1 MSAQRTSS
9 SGTSGQLLSPDAIAA
24 LVEAAKEGRLPEDSG
39 ADRSRHRRMRTVD
52 FTRPTKFTADQE
64 RRIKRALE
72 TFCRTASTRLSAELR
87 MPLELEVINVS
98 QLTWGNAH
106 GQVPSRSVSCLVDV
120 PGVSTRMLL
129 SAELNLV
136 LTAIELL
143 LGGGGTAGD
152 GSQQRDRRLT
162 DIDWALARHFLD
174 RLVAQLSI
182 VWQDITDVEL
192 SVAGLDMHM
201 ETAQTAPVSEPTLA
215 LTIEARMARDS
226 STLALLLPFS
236 AIAPVAGR
244 FSSRD
249 EIAGEDARQTAAVR
263 EAVGRVEMTVRA
275 EVAAVELPIEQVLAL
290 QPGDVLR
297 LDARADDGVTLF
309 ADAVPMHR
317 ALPGRSGGRRAV
329 QVTDPTGGRP

>member
-1 MSAQRTSS
+1 MTAQRTSS
-9 SGTSGQLLSPDAIAA
+9 SGPSGQLLSPDAIAA
-24 LVEAAKEGRLPEDSG
+24 LVEAAKEGRLPDDAG
-39 ADRSRHRRMRTVD
+39 ADRARQRRMRTVD

-106 GQVPSRSVSCLVDV
+106 GQVPSRSVSCLVQAPDV
-120 PGVSTRMLL
+120 PTRMLL
-129 SAELNLV
+129 SAELSLV

-143 LGGGGTAGD
+143 LGGGGTGD
-152 GSQQRDRRLT
+152 GSRQRDRRLT
-162 DIDWALARHFLD
+162 DIDFALARHFLD
-174 RLVAQLSI
+174 RLIAQLSI
-182 VWQDITDVEL
+182 VWQDITDVDL
-192 SVAGLDMHM
+192 RVAGVDMHL

-215 LTIEARMARDS
+215 LTIEARIARDS

-236 AIAPVAGR
+236 AIAPVAHR

-249 EIAGEDARQTAAVR
+249 DIAAEDARQAAALR
-263 EAVGRVEMTVRA
+263 EAVGKVEMTVRA
-275 EVAAVELPIEQVLAL
+275 EVAALDLPIEQVLAL
-290 QPGDVLR
+290 RAGDVLR
-297 LDARADDGVTLF
+297 LDARADDGVTLY
-309 ADAVPMHR
+309 AGAVAMHR

-329 QVTDPTGGRP
+329 QVTEPTGGTP

>member
-1 MSAQRTSS
+1 MTTQRTSS
-9 SGTSGQLLSPDAIAA
+9 AGTSGQLLSPDAIAA
-24 LVEAAKEGRLPEDSG
+24 LVEAAKDGRLPDDTG
-39 ADRSRHRRMRTVD
+39 ADRTRQRRMRTVD

-64 RRIKRALE
+64 RRIKRSLE

-106 GQVPSRSVSCLVDV
+106 GQVPARSVSCLVDV
-120 PGVSTRMLL
+120 PAASTRMLL

-143 LGGGGTAGD
+143 LGGAGVGD

-182 VWQDITDVEL
+182 VWQDITDLEL
-192 SVAGLDMHM
+192 RVAGLDMHL

-215 LTIEARMARDS
+215 LTIEARMERDS
-226 STLALLLPFS
+226 STIALLLPFS
-236 AIAPVAGR
+236 AIAAVAHR

-249 EIAGEDARQTAAVR
+249 DLAGDDPGETAAVR
-263 EAVGRVEMTVRA
+263 DAVGRVEMTVRA
-275 EVAAVELPIEQVLAL
+275 EVAAVDLPIEHVLAL

-297 LDARADDGVTLF
+297 LDARADDGVTLY

-329 QVTDPTGGRP
+329 QVADPMGGTP

>member
-1 MSAQRTSS
+1 M
-9 SGTSGQLLSPDAIAA
+9 SGQVLSPDAIAA
-24 LVEAAKEGRLPEDSG
+24 LVEAAKEGRLPDDAT
-39 ADRSRHRRMRTVD
+39 ADRGRQRRMRTVD
-52 FTRPTKFTADQE
+52 FTRPTKFTSDQE

-106 GQVPSRSVSCLVDV
+106 AQVPSRSVSCLIDV
-120 PGVSTRMLL
+120 PDVTTRMLL
-129 SAELNLV
+129 SAELSLV
-136 LTAIELL
+136 RSAIELL
-143 LGGGGTAGD
+143 LGGAGAGD
-152 GSQQRDRRLT
+152 GSPQRDRRLT

-174 RLVAQLSI
+174 RLIAQLSI
-182 VWQDITDVEL
+182 VWEDITDFAL
-192 SVAGLDMHM
+192 SVAALDMHL

-215 LTIEARMARDS
+215 LTIEARMDRDS

-236 AIAPVAGR
+236 AIAPVAHR
-244 FSSRD
+244 FSSRED
-249 EIAGEDARQTAAVR
+249 VAGEDALQAAAVR

-275 EVAAVELPIEQVLAL
+275 EVAAVDLPIEQVLAL

-297 LDARADDGVTLF
+297 LDALAGDGVTLY

-329 QVTDPTGGRP
+329 QVTERLGGAR

>member
-1 MSAQRTSS
+1 MT
-9 SGTSGQLLSPDAIAA
+9 GQHLSPDAIAA
-24 LVEAAKEGRLPEDSG
+24 LVEAAKEGRLPEDAG
-39 ADRSRHRRMRTVD
+39 ADRSRQRRMRTVD
-52 FTRPTKFTADQE
+52 FTRPTKFTSDQE
-64 RRIKRALE
+64 RRIRRALE

-106 GQVPSRSVSCLVDV
+106 AQVPSRSVSCLIDV
-120 PGVSTRMLL
+120 PDVPTRMLL

-136 LTAIELL
+136 LSAIELL
-143 LGGGGTAGD
+143 LGGAGARD
-152 GSQQRDRRLT
+152 SARQRDRRLT

-192 SVAGLDMHM
+192 GVAGLDMHL

-215 LTIEARMARDS
+215 LTIEARMDRDS

-236 AIAPVAGR
+236 AIAPVAHR
-244 FSSRD
+244 FSSR
-249 EIAGEDARQTAAVR
+249 EDASSEDERQAAAVR

-275 EVAAVELPIEQVLAL
+275 EVAAVDLPIEQVLAL
-290 QPGDVLR
+290 QPGHVLR
-297 LDARADDGVTLF
+297 LGARADDGVMLY

-329 QVTDPTGGRP
+329 QVTDRMGGTP

>member
-1 MSAQRTSS
+1 MSGQRTAA
-9 SGTSGQLLSPDAIAA
+9 GQVLSPDAIAA
-24 LVEAAKEGRLPEDSG
+24 LVEAAKEGRLPEES
-39 ADRSRHRRMRTVD
+39 ASDRGRQRRMRTVD
-52 FTRPTKFTADQE
+52 FTRPTKFTSDQE
-64 RRIKRALE
+64 RRIRRALE

-87 MPLELEVINVS
+87 MPLELEVISVS

-106 GQVPSRSVSCLVDV
+106 AQVPPRSVSGLIEVPDV
-120 PGVSTRMLL
+120 TTRMLL

-136 LTAIELL
+136 LSAIELL
-143 LGGGGTAGD
+143 LGGAAAGD
-152 GSQQRDRRLT
+152 GAPQRDRRLT

-192 SVAGLDMHM
+192 GVAALDMHL

-215 LTIEARMARDS
+215 LTIEARLERDS

-236 AIAPVAGR
+236 AIAPVAHR

-249 EIAGEDARQTAAVR
+249 DVAGEDDRPAAAVR
-263 EAVGRVEMTVRA
+263 DAVGRVEMTVRA
-275 EVAAVELPIEQVLAL
+275 EVAAVDLPIEQVLGL
-290 QPGDVLR
+290 QPGDVLK
-297 LDARADDGVTLF
+297 LDALAADGVTLY

-317 ALPGRSGGRRAV
+317 GLPGRSGGRRAV
-329 QVTDPTGGRP
+329 QVTNPLGEAR

>member
-1 MSAQRTSS
+1 M
-9 SGTSGQLLSPDAIAA
+9 SGQVLSPDAIAA
-24 LVEAAKEGRLPEDSG
+24 LVEAAKEGRLPDDGG
-39 ADRSRHRRMRTVD
+39 ADRGRQRRMRTVD
-52 FTRPTKFTADQE
+52 FTRPTKFTSDQE

-106 GQVPSRSVSCLVDV
+106 AQVPSRSVSCLVEAPDV
-120 PGVSTRMLL
+120 PTRMLL

-136 LTAIELL
+136 LSAIELL
-143 LGGGGTAGD
+143 LGGAGAGD

-174 RLVAQLSI
+174 RLIAQLSI

-192 SVAGLDMHM
+192 SVGGLDMHL

-215 LTIEARMARDS
+215 LTIEARMERDS

-236 AIAPVAGR
+236 AIAPVAHR

-249 EIAGEDARQTAAVR
+249 DVSAEDAGEAAAVR
-263 EAVGRVEMTVRA
+263 DAVGRVEMTVRA
-275 EVAAVELPIEQVLAL
+275 EVAAVDLPIEQVLAL

-297 LDARADDGVTLF
+297 LDARADEGVTLY

-329 QVTDPTGGRP
+329 QVTEPLGGTP